1 MKDSTG
7 ERSLL
12 EALRESGFEVTGITT
27 RDGKKVVTVKK
38 TAVRGPEIPGD
49 SVLPAAPA
57 ADG

>member
-1 MKDSTG
+1 MKDGRG

-12 EALRESGFEVTGITT
+12 EALRESGFEITGIET

-49 SVLPAAPA
+49 LVLSAAPA
-57 ADG
+57 AEG